1 MEAGRSDLVYG
12 VGEGSPEDQE
22 AERRGRSYLDKEVG
36 WGKRNISRG
45 NSLCRSPEVG
55 GSMVSRGQQGRLESR
70 D

>member
-36 WGKRNISRG
+36 WGKGNISRG
-45 NSLCRSPEVG
+45 SSLCRSPEVG